1 MKKKIIAMCLCVAM
15 LAIAIVGGTLAYFTD
30 TDTKTNVFTSGN
42 VDIEL
47 IENFGDNDDNTL
59 EKLMPGPQN
68 AITKEVTV
76 KNTGSESA
84 YVRVHVAF
92 PAILDSGTP
101 ELAAYKN
108 TLHWNFTK
116 ESVQEGQWSQL
127 QNKDQVGPNANY
139 PNWPGNGGTYNTY
152 TTEVDG
158 IAYNVYVI
166 TYETALA
173 AGATTETPAISKV
186 YLDAAVTN
194 DQMTGILDELDGKI
208 KVLVFAE
215 GGQEAGFTDAY
226 TALNTQFGDPMA
238 QGYKS
243 PWNQ

>member
-1 MKKKIIAMCLCVAM
+1 MKKKILAMCLCVAM

-30 TDTKTNVFTSGN
+30 TDTETNVFTTGN
-42 VDIEL
+42 VAIDL
-47 IENFGDNDDNTL
+47 IEVFDAENA
-59 EKLMPGPQN
+59 KLLPGIDIQ
-68 AITKEVTV
+68 KEVTIE
-76 KNTGSESA
+76 NTGSESA

-92 PAILDSGTP
+92 PAILDNGTP

-158 IAYNVYVI
+158 IPYNVYVI

-173 AGATTETPAISKV
+173 AGATTETPAINKV

-194 DQMTGILDELDGKI
+194 EQMTGIIDELGEI

-238 QGYKS
+238 EGYVS

>member
-1 MKKKIIAMCLCVAM
+1 MKKKILAMCLCVAM

-30 TDTKTNVFTSGN
+30 TDAETNVFTTGN
-42 VDIEL
+42 VAIDL
-47 IENFGDNDDNTL
+47 IEVFDAENA
-59 EKLMPGPQN
+59 KLLPGIDIQ
-68 AITKEVTV
+68 KEVTIE
-76 KNTGSESA
+76 NTGSESA

-92 PAILDSGTP
+92 PAILDNGTP
-101 ELAAYKN
+101 DLAAYKN

-173 AGATTETPAISKV
+173 AGATTETSAINKV

-194 DQMTGILDELDGKI
+194 EQMTGIIDALGEI

-215 GGQEAGFTDAY
+215 GGQVAGFTDAY

-238 QGYKS
+238 EGYVS

>member
-1 MKKKIIAMCLCVAM
+1 MKKKILAMCLCVAM

-30 TDTKTNVFTSGN
+30 TDTETNVFTTGN
-42 VDIEL
+42 VAIDL
-47 IENFGDNDDNTL
+47 IEVFDAENA
-59 EKLMPGPQN
+59 KLLPGIDIQ
-68 AITKEVTV
+68 KEVTIE
-76 KNTGSESA
+76 NTGSESA

-92 PAILDSGTP
+92 PAILDNGTP

-158 IAYNVYVI
+158 IPYNVYVI

-173 AGATTETPAISKV
+173 AGATTETPAINKV

-194 DQMTGILDELDGKI
+194 EQMTGIIDELGEI

-238 QGYKS
+238 DGYVS

>member
-1 MKKKIIAMCLCVAM
+1 MKKKILAMCLCVAM

-30 TDTKTNVFTSGN
+30 TDAETNVFTTGN
-42 VDIEL
+42 VAIDL
-47 IENFGDNDDNTL
+47 IEVFDAENA
-59 EKLMPGPQN
+59 KLLPGIDIQ
-68 AITKEVTV
+68 KEVTIE
-76 KNTGSESA
+76 NTGSESA

-92 PAILDSGTP
+92 PAILDNGTP
-101 ELAAYKN
+101 DLAAYKN

-173 AGATTETPAISKV
+173 AGATTETPAINKV

-194 DQMTGILDELDGKI
+194 EQMTGIIDELSEI

-238 QGYKS
+238 EDYVS

>member
-1 MKKKIIAMCLCVAM
+1 MKKKILAMCLCVAM

-30 TDTKTNVFTSGN
+30 TDTETNVFTTGD
-42 VDIEL
+42 VDIDL
-47 IENFGDNDDNTL
+47 IEVFDAENA
-59 EKLMPGPQN
+59 KLLPGIDIQ
-68 AITKEVTV
+68 KEVTIE
-76 KNTGSESA
+76 NTGSESA

-92 PAILDSGTP
+92 PAILDNGTP

-158 IAYNVYVI
+158 IPYNVYVI

-173 AGATTETPAISKV
+173 AGATTETPAINKV

-194 DQMTGILDELDGKI
+194 EQMTGIIDELSEI

-238 QGYKS
+238 EGYVS

>member
-1 MKKKIIAMCLCVAM
+1 MKKKILAMCLCVAM

-30 TDTKTNVFTSGN
+30 TDAETNVFTTGN
-42 VDIEL
+42 VAIDL
-47 IENFGDNDDNTL
+47 IEVFDAENA
-59 EKLMPGPQN
+59 KLMPGIDIQ
-68 AITKEVTV
+68 KEVTV
-76 KNTGSESA
+76 KNTGSETA

-127 QNKDQVGPNANY
+127 QNKDQVGSNANY

-173 AGATTETPAISKV
+173 AGETTQTPAINKV
-186 YLDAAVTN
+186 YLDTAVTN
-194 DQMTGILDELDGKI
+194 EQMTGIIDELGEI

-238 QGYKS
+238 EGYVS

>member
-1 MKKKIIAMCLCVAM
+1 MKKKILALVLCVAM
-15 LAIAIVGGTLAYFTD
+15 LAIALVGGTLAYFTD
-30 TDTKTNVFTSGN
+30 TDTETNVFTTGN
-42 VDIEL
+42 VAIDL
-47 IENFGDNDDNTL
+47 IEVFDAENA
-59 EKLMPGPQN
+59 KLLPGIDIQ
-68 AITKEVTV
+68 KEVTIE
-76 KNTGSESA
+76 NTGSESA

-92 PAILDSGTP
+92 PAILDNGTP

-158 IAYNVYVI
+158 IPYNVYVI

-173 AGATTETPAISKV
+173 AGATTETPAINKV

-194 DQMTGILDELDGKI
+194 EQMTGIIDELGEI

-238 QGYKS
+238 DGYVS

>member
-1 MKKKIIAMCLCVAM
+1 MKKKILAMCLCVAM

-30 TDTKTNVFTSGN
+30 TDAETNVFTTGN
-42 VDIEL
+42 VAIDL
-47 IENFGDNDDNTL
+47 IEVFDAENA
-59 EKLMPGPQN
+59 KLMPGIDIQ
-68 AITKEVTV
+68 KEVTV
-76 KNTGSESA
+76 KNTGSETA

-127 QNKDQVGPNANY
+127 QNKDQVGSNSNY

-166 TYETALA
+166 TYETALV
-173 AGATTETPAISKV
+173 AGETTQTPAINKV
-186 YLDAAVTN
+186 YLDTAVTN
-194 DQMTGILDELDGKI
+194 EQMTGIIDALGEI

-215 GGQEAGFTDAY
+215 GGQEAGFSDAY

-238 QGYKS
+238 EGYVS

>member
-1 MKKKIIAMCLCVAM
+1 MKKKILAMCLCVAM

-30 TDTKTNVFTSGN
+30 TDAETNVFTTGN
-42 VDIEL
+42 VAIDL
-47 IENFGDNDDNTL
+47 IEVFDAENA
-59 EKLMPGPQN
+59 KLLPGIDIQ
-68 AITKEVTV
+68 KEVTIE
-76 KNTGSESA
+76 NTGSESA

-92 PAILDSGTP
+92 PAILDNGTP

-116 ESVQEGQWSQL
+116 KSVQEGQWSQL
-127 QNKDQVGPNANY
+127 QNKDQVGPNSNY

-173 AGATTETPAISKV
+173 AGAITETPATNKV

-194 DQMTGILDELDGKI
+194 EQMTGIIDELGEI

-238 QGYKS
+238 EGYVS

>member
-1 MKKKIIAMCLCVAM
+1 MKKKILAMCLCVAM

-30 TDTKTNVFTSGN
+30 TDAETNVFTTGN
-42 VDIEL
+42 VAIDL
-47 IENFGDNDDNTL
+47 IEVFDAENA
-59 EKLMPGPQN
+59 KLMPGIDIQ
-68 AITKEVTV
+68 KEVTV
-76 KNTGSESA
+76 QNTGSETA

-173 AGATTETPAISKV
+173 AGETTQTPAINKV

-194 DQMTGILDELDGKI
+194 EQMTGIIDELSEI

-238 QGYKS
+238 DGYVS